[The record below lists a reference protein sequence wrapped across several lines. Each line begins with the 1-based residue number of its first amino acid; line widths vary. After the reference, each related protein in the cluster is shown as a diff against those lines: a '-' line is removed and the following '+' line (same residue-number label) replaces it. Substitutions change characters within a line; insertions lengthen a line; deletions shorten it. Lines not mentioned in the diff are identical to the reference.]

1 MNVSDELKIYI
12 DCKEHT
18 GAFLL
23 TGKWG
28 CGKTYLIK
36 NLKSEID
43 SDDKVMLI
51 ISLFGIDSVEMLTKA
66 IKEQIIEMALGTTKE
81 NQGINKIQKI
91 VNMLLS
97 FSDTLSSIKANV
109 SLTIYE
115 LISIKKNINI
125 LGKNKEIILVF
136 DDFER
141 SNFDTI
147 ELLGIINEFC
157 ENRHIKTII
166 IADEEKIVQT
176 EELNKTK
183 SYKDFKE
190 KVIQSTCMLSANY
203 GEVIGNIISNYS
215 ETYNGYHEFL
225 VKNIDLLKQVFYE
238 SESNNLRTI
247 KAILIGFERV
257 YNTCRKESLDSN
269 YIRDIFYSYSVMIFE
284 SRKGNFQKGAYGYL
298 FIDTSFN
305 EKYLLYNK
313 NGSALGQLKQYVCEN
328 DWSEKEF
335 VDEIIRQYKKSE
347 YSNAEKFLNYDF
359 WGFNEEIIDKGL
371 TDCLSDAYD
380 GNLSLDGYINILN
393 KVATLTK
400 LHYELP
406 CQIDYQNMFKGLEKK
421 KNKILYENYDEPKK
435 RTYIENKYL
444 TILGEDAV
452 ELNKKIEFFS
462 LKIDVWS
469 NRKKIINQLKN
480 DRDLTHIYDKSLDCF
495 DSDIMNVIFEIYKD
509 SDNYDRRET
518 GRLINSL
525 NLTNRNISTQEDMEV
540 SLRNIKSL
548 KNQVLELCSEESDR
562 FNIIIH
568 NEIENT
574 LSEKENMLVK
584 NIKQCNSDNC

>member
-1 MNVSDELKIYI
+1 MNVSDELKMYI

-23 TGKWG
+23 TGKWE

-43 SDDKVMLI
+43 SDNKVMLI
-51 ISLFGIDSVEMLTKA
+51 VSLFGIDSVEMLTKT
-66 IKEQIIEMALGTTKE
+66 IKEQVLKLLLGITE
-81 NQGINKIQKI
+81 DNHNIDFIQKI
-91 VNMLLS
+91 VNMIS
-97 FSDTLSSIKANV
+97 RFSDKISSIKANI
-109 SLTIYE
+109 SLTLNE
-115 LISIKKNINI
+115 FINI
-125 LGKNKEIILVF
+125 EKKVEFFGKSKEIILVF

-141 SNFDTI
+141 SNLNTI
-147 ELLGIINEFC
+147 ELLGVINEFC
-157 ENRHIKTII
+157 ENRQIKTIV
-166 IADEEKIVQT
+166 IADEEKI
-176 EELNKTK
+176 ESDKEMGTK

-190 KVIQSTCMLSANY
+190 KVIQSTCRLSVNY
-203 GEVIGNIISNYS
+203 DEVIANIILNYS

-225 VKNIDLLKQVFYE
+225 VKNIDSLKQVFYE

-298 FIDTSFN
+298 FIDTSFK

-328 DWSEKEF
+328 DWNENEF
-335 VDEIIRQYKKSE
+335 VDEIIRKYKKSE

-359 WGFNEEIIDKGL
+359 WELNDKIIDKGL
-371 TDCLSDAYD
+371 TDCLNDAYD
-380 GNLSLDGYINILN
+380 GNLSLDGYITILN
-393 KVATLTK
+393 NVVTLTE
-400 LHYELP
+400 LNYELP
-406 CQIDYQNMFKGLEKK
+406 CEIDYQNMFKGLEKK

-435 RTYIENKYL
+435 RTYIDDDHLK
-444 TILGEDAV
+444 ILGEDAV
-452 ELNKKIEFFS
+452 ELNKKIEFFNE
-462 LKIDVWS
+462 KIDVWF
-469 NRKKIINQLKN
+469 NRKKLINQLKN
-480 DRDLTHIYDKSLDCF
+480 DRDLTHIYDKSIDCF
-495 DSDIMNVIFEIYKD
+495 DSVMMNLIFEIYKY
-509 SDNYDRRET
+509 SDNYDRREI

-525 NLTNRNISTQEDMEV
+525 NLTNQNISTQEDMEV
-540 SLRNIKSL
+540 SLYNIKSL
-548 KNQVLELCSEESDR
+548 KNKVFGLCSEESDR

-568 NEIENT
+568 NKIENT
-574 LSEKENMLVK
+574 LSEKENMLV
-584 NIKQCNSDNC
+584 NSIK

>member
-1 MNVSDELKIYI
+1 MNVSDELKMYI

-43 SDDKVMLI
+43 SDNKVMLI
-51 ISLFGIDSVEMLTKA
+51 VSLFGIDSVEMLTKT
-66 IKEQIIEMALGTTKE
+66 IKEQVLKLLLGITE
-81 NQGINKIQKI
+81 DNHNIDFIQKI
-91 VNMLLS
+91 VNMIS
-97 FSDTLSSIKANV
+97 RFSDKISSIKANI
-109 SLTIYE
+109 SLTLNE
-115 LISIKKNINI
+115 FINI
-125 LGKNKEIILVF
+125 EKKVEFFGKSKEIILVF

-141 SNFDTI
+141 SNLNTI
-147 ELLGIINEFC
+147 ELLGVINEFC
-157 ENRHIKTII
+157 ENRQIKTIV
-166 IADEEKIVQT
+166 IADEEKI
-176 EELNKTK
+176 ESDKEMGTK

-190 KVIQSTCMLSANY
+190 KVIQSTCRLSVNY
-203 GEVIGNIISNYS
+203 DEVIANIILNYS

-225 VKNIDLLKQVFYE
+225 VKNIDSLKQVFYE

-298 FIDTSFN
+298 FIDTSFK

-328 DWSEKEF
+328 DWNENEF
-335 VDEIIRQYKKSE
+335 VDEIIRKYKKSE

-359 WGFNEEIIDKGL
+359 WELNDKIIDKGL
-371 TDCLSDAYD
+371 TDCLNDAYD
-380 GNLSLDGYINILN
+380 GNLSLDGYITILN
-393 KVATLTK
+393 NVVTLTE
-400 LHYELP
+400 LNYELP
-406 CQIDYQNMFKGLEKK
+406 CEIDYQNMFKGLEKK

-435 RTYIENKYL
+435 RTYIDDDHLK
-444 TILGEDAV
+444 ILGEDAV
-452 ELNKKIEFFS
+452 ELNKKIEFFNE
-462 LKIDVWS
+462 KIDVWF
-469 NRKKIINQLKN
+469 NRKKLINQLKN
-480 DRDLTHIYDKSLDCF
+480 DRDLTHIYDKSIDCF
-495 DSDIMNVIFEIYKD
+495 DSVMMNLIFEIYKY
-509 SDNYDRRET
+509 SDNYDRREI

-525 NLTNRNISTQEDMEV
+525 NLTNQNISTQEDMEV
-540 SLRNIKSL
+540 SLYNIKSL
-548 KNQVLELCSEESDR
+548 KNKVFGLCSEESDR

-568 NEIENT
+568 NKIENT
-574 LSEKENMLVK
+574 LSEKENMLV
-584 NIKQCNSDNC
+584 NSIK

>member
-1 MNVSDELKIYI
+1 MNVSDELKMYI

-43 SDDKVMLI
+43 SDNKVMLI
-51 ISLFGIDSVEMLTKA
+51 VSLFGIDSVEMLTKT
-66 IKEQIIEMALGTTKE
+66 IKEQVLKLLW
-81 NQGINKIQKI
+81 GITEDNHNIDFIQKI
-91 VNMLLS
+91 VNMIS
-97 FSDTLSSIKANV
+97 RFSDKISSIKANS
-109 SLTIYE
+109 SLTLNE
-115 LISIKKNINI
+115 FINI
-125 LGKNKEIILVF
+125 EKKVEFFGKSKEIILVF

-141 SNFDTI
+141 SNLNTI
-147 ELLGIINEFC
+147 ELLGVINEFC
-157 ENRHIKTII
+157 ENRQIKTIV
-166 IADEEKIVQT
+166 IADEEKI
-176 EELNKTK
+176 ESDKEMGTK

-190 KVIQSTCMLSANY
+190 KVIQSTCRLSVNY
-203 GEVIGNIISNYS
+203 DEVIANIILNYS

-225 VKNIDLLKQVFYE
+225 VKNIDSLKQVFYE

-298 FIDTSFN
+298 FIDTSFK

-328 DWSEKEF
+328 NWNENEF
-335 VDEIIRQYKKSE
+335 VDEIIRKYKKSE

-359 WGFNEEIIDKGL
+359 WELNDKIIDKGL
-371 TDCLSDAYD
+371 TDCLNDAYD
-380 GNLSLDGYINILN
+380 GNLSLDGYITILN
-393 KVATLTK
+393 NVVTLTE
-400 LHYELP
+400 LNYELP
-406 CQIDYQNMFKGLEKK
+406 CEIDYQNMFKGLEKK

-435 RTYIENKYL
+435 RTYIDDDHLK
-444 TILGEDAV
+444 ILGEDAV
-452 ELNKKIEFFS
+452 ELNKKIEFFNE
-462 LKIDVWS
+462 KIDVWF
-469 NRKKIINQLKN
+469 NRKKLINQLKN
-480 DRDLTHIYDKSLDCF
+480 DRDLTHIYDKSIDCF
-495 DSDIMNVIFEIYKD
+495 DSVMMNLIFEIYKY
-509 SDNYDRRET
+509 SDNYDRREI

-525 NLTNRNISTQEDMEV
+525 NLTNQNISTQEDMEV
-540 SLRNIKSL
+540 SLYNIKSL
-548 KNQVLELCSEESDR
+548 KNKVFGLCSEESDR

-568 NEIENT
+568 NKIENT
-574 LSEKENMLVK
+574 LSEKENMLV
-584 NIKQCNSDNC
+584 NSIK

>member
-1 MNVSDELKIYI
+1 MNVSDELKMYI

-43 SDDKVMLI
+43 SDNKVMLI
-51 ISLFGIDSVEMLTKA
+51 VSLFGIDSVEMLTKT
-66 IKEQIIEMALGTTKE
+66 IKEQVLKLLLGITE
-81 NQGINKIQKI
+81 DNHNIDFIQKI
-91 VNMLLS
+91 VNMIS
-97 FSDTLSSIKANV
+97 RFSDKISSIKANI
-109 SLTIYE
+109 SLTLNE
-115 LISIKKNINI
+115 FINI
-125 LGKNKEIILVF
+125 EKKVEFFGKSKEIILVF

-141 SNFDTI
+141 SNLNTI
-147 ELLGIINEFC
+147 ELLGVINEFC
-157 ENRHIKTII
+157 ENRQIKII
-166 IADEEKIVQT
+166 VIADEEKI
-176 EELNKTK
+176 ESDKEMGTK

-190 KVIQSTCMLSANY
+190 KVIQSTCRLSVNY
-203 GEVIGNIISNYS
+203 DEVIANIILNYS

-225 VKNIDLLKQVFYE
+225 VKNIDSLKQVFYE

-298 FIDTSFN
+298 FIDTSFK

-328 DWSEKEF
+328 NWNENEF
-335 VDEIIRQYKKSE
+335 VDEIIRKYKKSE

-359 WGFNEEIIDKGL
+359 WELNDKIIDKGL
-371 TDCLSDAYD
+371 TDCLNDAYD
-380 GNLSLDGYINILN
+380 GNLSLDGYITILN
-393 KVATLTK
+393 NVVTLTE
-400 LHYELP
+400 LNYELP
-406 CQIDYQNMFKGLEKK
+406 CEIDYQNMFKGLEKK

-435 RTYIENKYL
+435 RTYIDDDHLK
-444 TILGEDAV
+444 ILGEDAV
-452 ELNKKIEFFS
+452 ELNKKIEFFNE
-462 LKIDVWS
+462 KIDVWF
-469 NRKKIINQLKN
+469 NRKKLINQLKN
-480 DRDLTHIYDKSLDCF
+480 DRDLTHIYDKSIDCF
-495 DSDIMNVIFEIYKD
+495 DSVMMNLIFEIYKY
-509 SDNYDRRET
+509 SDNYDRREI

-525 NLTNRNISTQEDMEV
+525 NLTNQNISTQEDMEV
-540 SLRNIKSL
+540 SLYNIKSL
-548 KNQVLELCSEESDR
+548 KNKVFGLCSEESDR

-568 NEIENT
+568 NKIENT
-574 LSEKENMLVK
+574 LSEKENMLV
-584 NIKQCNSDNC
+584 NSIK

>member
-1 MNVSDELKIYI
+1 MNVSDELKMYI

-43 SDDKVMLI
+43 SDNKVMLI
-51 ISLFGIDSVEMLTKA
+51 VSLFGIDSVEMLTKT
-66 IKEQIIEMALGTTKE
+66 IKEQVLKLLLGITE
-81 NQGINKIQKI
+81 DNHNIDFIQKI
-91 VNMLLS
+91 VNMIS
-97 FSDTLSSIKANV
+97 RFSDKISSIKANI
-109 SLTIYE
+109 SLTLNE
-115 LISIKKNINI
+115 FINI
-125 LGKNKEIILVF
+125 EKKVEFFGKSKEIILVF

-141 SNFDTI
+141 SNLNTI
-147 ELLGIINEFC
+147 ELLGVINEFC
-157 ENRHIKTII
+157 ENRQIKTIV
-166 IADEEKIVQT
+166 IADEEKI
-176 EELNKTK
+176 ESDKEMGTK

-190 KVIQSTCMLSANY
+190 KVIQSTCRLSVNY
-203 GEVIGNIISNYS
+203 DEVIANIILNYS

-225 VKNIDLLKQVFYE
+225 VKNIDSLKQVFYE

-298 FIDTSFN
+298 FIDTSFK

-328 DWSEKEF
+328 NWNENEF
-335 VDEIIRQYKKSE
+335 VDEIIRKYKKSE

-359 WGFNEEIIDKGL
+359 WELNDKIIDKGL
-371 TDCLSDAYD
+371 TDCLNDAYD
-380 GNLSLDGYINILN
+380 GNLSLDGYITILN
-393 KVATLTK
+393 NVVTLTE
-400 LHYELP
+400 LNYELP
-406 CQIDYQNMFKGLEKK
+406 CEIDYQNMFKGLEKK

-435 RTYIENKYL
+435 RTYIDDDHLK
-444 TILGEDAV
+444 ILGEDAV
-452 ELNKKIEFFS
+452 ELNKKIEFFNE
-462 LKIDVWS
+462 KIDVWF
-469 NRKKIINQLKN
+469 NRKKLINQLKN
-480 DRDLTHIYDKSLDCF
+480 DRDLTHIYDKSIDCF
-495 DSDIMNVIFEIYKD
+495 DSVMMNLIFEIYKY
-509 SDNYDRRET
+509 SDNYDRREI

-525 NLTNRNISTQEDMEV
+525 NLTNQNISTQEDMEV
-540 SLRNIKSL
+540 SLYNIKSL
-548 KNQVLELCSEESDR
+548 KNKVFGLCSEESDR

-568 NEIENT
+568 NKIENT
-574 LSEKENMLVK
+574 LSEKENMLV
-584 NIKQCNSDNC
+584 NSIK

>member
-1 MNVSDELKIYI
+1 MNVSDELKMYI

-43 SDDKVMLI
+43 SDNKVMLI
-51 ISLFGIDSVEMLTKA
+51 VSLFGIDSVEMLTKT
-66 IKEQIIEMALGTTKE
+66 IKEQVLKLLLGITE
-81 NQGINKIQKI
+81 DNHNIDFIQKI
-91 VNMLLS
+91 VNMIS
-97 FSDTLSSIKANV
+97 RFSDKISSIKANI
-109 SLTIYE
+109 SLTLNE
-115 LISIKKNINI
+115 FINI
-125 LGKNKEIILVF
+125 EKKVEFFGKSKEIILVF

-141 SNFDTI
+141 SNLNTI
-147 ELLGIINEFC
+147 ELLGVINEFC
-157 ENRHIKTII
+157 ENRQIKTIV
-166 IADEEKIVQT
+166 IADEEKI
-176 EELNKTK
+176 ESDKEIGTK

-190 KVIQSTCMLSANY
+190 KVIQSTCRLSVNY
-203 GEVIGNIISNYS
+203 DEVIANIILNYS

-225 VKNIDLLKQVFYE
+225 VKNIDSLKQVFYE

-298 FIDTSFN
+298 FIDTSFK

-328 DWSEKEF
+328 DWNENEF
-335 VDEIIRQYKKSE
+335 VDEIIRKYKKSE

-359 WGFNEEIIDKGL
+359 WELNDKIIDKGL
-371 TDCLSDAYD
+371 TDCLNDAYD
-380 GNLSLDGYINILN
+380 GNLSLDGYITILN
-393 KVATLTK
+393 NVVTLTE
-400 LHYELP
+400 LNYELP
-406 CQIDYQNMFKGLEKK
+406 CEIDYQNMFKGLEKK

-435 RTYIENKYL
+435 RTYIDDDHLK
-444 TILGEDAV
+444 ILGEDAV
-452 ELNKKIEFFS
+452 ELNKKIEFFNE
-462 LKIDVWS
+462 KIDIWF
-469 NRKKIINQLKN
+469 NRKKLINQLKN
-480 DRDLTHIYDKSLDCF
+480 DRDLTHIYDKSIDCF
-495 DSDIMNVIFEIYKD
+495 DSVMMNLIFEIYKY
-509 SDNYDRRET
+509 SDNYDRREI

-525 NLTNRNISTQEDMEV
+525 NLTNQNISTQEDMEV
-540 SLRNIKSL
+540 SLYNIKSL
-548 KNQVLELCSEESDR
+548 KNKVFGLCSEESDR

-568 NEIENT
+568 NKIENT
-574 LSEKENMLVK
+574 LSEKENMLV
-584 NIKQCNSDNC
+584 NSIK

>member
-1 MNVSDELKIYI
+1 MNVSDELKMYI

-43 SDDKVMLI
+43 SDNKVMLI
-51 ISLFGIDSVEMLTKA
+51 VSLFGIDSVEMLTKT
-66 IKEQIIEMALGTTKE
+66 IKEQVLKLLLGITE
-81 NQGINKIQKI
+81 DNHNIDFIQKI
-91 VNMLLS
+91 VNMIS
-97 FSDTLSSIKANV
+97 RFSDKISSIKANI
-109 SLTIYE
+109 SLTLNE
-115 LISIKKNINI
+115 FINI
-125 LGKNKEIILVF
+125 EKKVEFFGKSKEIILVF

-141 SNFDTI
+141 SNLNTI
-147 ELLGIINEFC
+147 ELLGVINEFC
-157 ENRHIKTII
+157 ENRQIKTIV
-166 IADEEKIVQT
+166 IADEEKI
-176 EELNKTK
+176 ESDKEMGTK

-190 KVIQSTCMLSANY
+190 KVIQSTCRLSVNY
-203 GEVIGNIISNYS
+203 DEVIANIILNYS

-225 VKNIDLLKQVFYE
+225 VKNIDSLKQVFYE

-298 FIDTSFN
+298 FIDTSFK

-328 DWSEKEF
+328 NWNENEF
-335 VDEIIRQYKKSE
+335 VDEIIRKYKKSE

-359 WGFNEEIIDKGL
+359 WELNDKIIDKGL
-371 TDCLSDAYD
+371 TDCLNDAYD
-380 GNLSLDGYINILN
+380 GNLSLDGYITILN
-393 KVATLTK
+393 NVVTLTE
-400 LHYELP
+400 LNYELP
-406 CQIDYQNMFKGLEKK
+406 CEIDYQNMFKGLEKK

-435 RTYIENKYL
+435 RTYIDDDHLK
-444 TILGEDAV
+444 ILGEDAV
-452 ELNKKIEFFS
+452 ELNKKIEFFNE
-462 LKIDVWS
+462 KIDVWF
-469 NRKKIINQLKN
+469 NRKKLINQLKN
-480 DRDLTHIYDKSLDCF
+480 DRDLTHIYDKSIDCF
-495 DSDIMNVIFEIYKD
+495 DSVMMNLIFEIYKY
-509 SDNYDRRET
+509 SDNYDRREI

-525 NLTNRNISTQEDMEV
+525 NLTNQNISTVM
-540 SLRNIKSL
+540 K
-548 KNQVLELCSEESDR
+548 
-562 FNIIIH
+562 
-568 NEIENT
+568 
-574 LSEKENMLVK
+574 
-584 NIKQCNSDNC
+584 